1 MREVTSIVG
10 VKPGR
15 ASSATTAAAAAGA
28 AAPAVAAPA
37 VAAPAV
43 AAPAVAAPGVAAPAA
58 DKRGVVAGLR
68 ERKKA
73 ATREALSMAALKL
86 ALERGIVNVR
96 VGDIAA
102 AAGVSPRT
110 YNNYFSNRE
119 QAICALGAQR
129 ALRIVSAFNERPA
142 TEPLAD
148 ALVHAMVDHNEA
160 QGEPDREVFRL
171 MACDDVVRGEFFKAT
186 TAIHRPLADAI
197 ADRVGM
203 DAAVDLFPNVVAS
216 TYEAGARA
224 AMLFWL
230 LPGCTQPLATVLRQ
244 ALTAL
249 APVASALECAG
260 ARAAAAAAGGGRAA
274 GDRLLSEGV

>member
-1 MREVTSIVG
+1 
-10 VKPGR
+10 
-15 ASSATTAAAAAGA
+15 
-28 AAPAVAAPA
+28 
-37 VAAPAV
+37 
-43 AAPAVAAPGVAAPAA
+43 
-58 DKRGVVAGLR
+58 
-68 ERKKA
+68 
-73 ATREALSMAALKL
+73 MAALKL
-86 ALERGIVNVR
+86 ALERGIANVR

-142 TEPLAD
+142 TEPLAE
-148 ALVHAMVDHNEA
+148 ALVHALVDHNEA

-171 MACDDVVRGEFFKAT
+171 MACDEGVRGEFFKAT

-203 DAAVDLFPNVVAS
+203 DAASDLLPNVVAS
-216 TYEAGARA
+216 IYEAGARS

-230 LPGCTQPLATVLRQ
+230 RPGCTQPLASVLRD

-249 APVASALECAG
+249 APVATVLERAG
-260 ARAAAAAAGGGRAA
+260 ARASTERAAAE
-274 GDRLLSEGV
+274 RLLSEAV